1 MSASDRTYF
10 QDSWLNEDSFKSWL
24 VPGTNNTQARCIRC
38 RKTFELSNMGVQAVK
53 SHAGGKGHKDKTS
66 AVSMFLKKA
75 IPTPA
80 SITPVQ
86 QESVVCTSATK
97 QVTLELSVT
106 TAEKSTAEIRWCI
119 QSVCKGFS
127 NNAADNCTPLFKQM
141 FSDSEIAK
149 SFSLGAD
156 KLRYVVNYGLAPYFH
171 DILGKKINCAPY
183 FVAMFDESLNNVM
196 QENQMDL
203 LIRYWDES
211 TNKVRVQF
219 WDSQYLG
226 HSTHLDLVTKF
237 DSSLG
242 SLSAEKILQISMD
255 GPSVNVK
262 FLKVVSDNRAQAEL
276 PQVIDIG
283 TCPLHVLHGAFQT
296 GAEAAGW
303 KLKKILRA
311 LFQMFHQAPAR
322 RDDYVTV
329 TKSTKYGLFFCGIR
343 WVENRAVAE
352 RAISI
357 WPNIVKMCKFWA
369 RFAKSKQPQS
379 KSYET
384 LKTAVTDQFMIIKF
398 EFFNFVAGMLEPF
411 LRMYQTDSPMI
422 PFIYLE
428 LKDLTTNLLKLFVKP
443 AVIDGCKGGYDLV
456 EIKMVKENM
465 LPLDK
470 MSMGFATENLLRDGK
485 LKDAFDDAS
494 VKNYL
499 KEVRLF
505 LAKMML
511 KIFERSPLNSNFVRY
526 VRIFDPKVMASYS
539 KATNEGCMKG
549 TVRCL
554 IEHKYITPSFG
565 DSVLV
570 SFGKFQGN
578 LLVNKDKF
586 LAYDR
591 NKTRLDDFYFNGDI
605 DMRNYPEMANMVKC
619 VLALSHGQA
628 GVERSFS
635 LRTGLLEDNMEADS
649 LNARRIVKDH
659 MLSNGLKAETIVIE
673 NKLLLSVKGARMKY
687 EAAKVEKRSSGAA
700 LTKDTL
706 VQTLNGEITDVK
718 SKIRNLKKVQEEL
731 DIEFED
737 FVFEAEKNPAKAA
750 LLVTKATAMK
760 RKSNEVKED
769 IKKLEEAEQ
778 VLQEKRKK
786 ID

>member
-1 MSASDRTYF
+1 
-10 QDSWLNEDSFKSWL
+10 
-24 VPGTNNTQARCIRC
+24 
-38 RKTFELSNMGVQAVK
+38 
-53 SHAGGKGHKDKTS
+53 
-66 AVSMFLKKA
+66 
-75 IPTPA
+75 
-80 SITPVQ
+80 
-86 QESVVCTSATK
+86 
-97 QVTLELSVT
+97 
-106 TAEKSTAEIRWCI
+106 
-119 QSVCKGFS
+119 
-127 NNAADNCTPLFKQM
+127 
-141 FSDSEIAK
+141 
-149 SFSLGAD
+149 
-156 KLRYVVNYGLAPYFH
+156 
-171 DILGKKINCAPY
+171 
-183 FVAMFDESLNNVM
+183 
-196 QENQMDL
+196 
-203 LIRYWDES
+203 
-211 TNKVRVQF
+211 
-219 WDSQYLG
+219 
-226 HSTHLDLVTKF
+226 
-237 DSSLG
+237 
-242 SLSAEKILQISMD
+242 
-255 GPSVNVK
+255 
-262 FLKVVSDNRAQAEL
+262 
-276 PQVIDIG
+276 
-283 TCPLHVLHGAFQT
+283 
-296 GAEAAGW
+296 
-303 KLKKILRA
+303 
-311 LFQMFHQAPAR
+311 
-322 RDDYVTV
+322 
-329 TKSTKYGLFFCGIR
+329 
-343 WVENRAVAE
+343 
-352 RAISI
+352 
-357 WPNIVKMCKFWA
+357 
-369 RFAKSKQPQS
+369 
-379 KSYET
+379 
-384 LKTAVTDQFMIIKF
+384 
-398 EFFNFVAGMLEPF
+398 
-411 LRMYQTDSPMI
+411 
-422 PFIYLE
+422 
-428 LKDLTTNLLKLFVKP
+428 
-443 AVIDGCKGGYDLV
+443 
-456 EIKMVKENM
+456 
-465 LPLDK
+465 
-470 MSMGFATENLLRDGK
+470 MGFAAENLLRDGK

-570 SFGKFQGN
+570 SFGKFQGD

-605 DMRNYPEMANMVKC
+605 DMRKYPEMANMVKC
-619 VLALSHGQA
+619 VLTLSHGQA

-635 LRTGLLEDNMEADS
+635 LRTGLLEDNMKADS

-786 ID
+786 LTDEHWTAHSFIGLHYVYLLCCQILCQILCYQNNLIIVFNPPNSQRVHSVFVQLRENIWLFECKLRENIWLFECKLWETQGKCSEHLCLNPVLDNRKRLFKQ